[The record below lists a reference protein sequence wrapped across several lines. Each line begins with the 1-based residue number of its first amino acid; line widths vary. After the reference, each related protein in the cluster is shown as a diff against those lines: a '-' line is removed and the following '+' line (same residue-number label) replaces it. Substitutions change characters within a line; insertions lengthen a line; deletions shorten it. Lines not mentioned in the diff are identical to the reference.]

1 MEKSSFLEKP
11 FQCKPFPGS
20 GSARVNSFFFFVNG
34 NNGQSYK
41 TSFST
46 VINTE
51 RCKLVRLSLSATFT
65 LVEYL
70 RKGF

>member
-1 MEKSSFLEKP
+1 M
-11 FQCKPFPGS
+11 QTIS
-20 GSARVNSFFFFVNG
+20 GKWQGQGELIFFFVSG

-46 VINTE
+46 VINTDGS
-51 RCKLVRLSLSATFT
+51 KLVRLSPSATFT